1 MTEDLGAAPR
11 SGWARLVP
19 ELCVTDLEASVAF
32 WCGLL
37 GFQIAYRRPAER
49 FVYLEQAGGEQAGGE
64 QAGGEQAG
72 GAQVMLCQRNGR
84 YETGPL
90 EKPLGQGAMFQIYVP
105 GIAPML
111 AAVTARG
118 WPLYEPVREVWYRV
132 GGIET
137 GHRHFFVQDPDG
149 YLLMIAED
157 LGERPA
163 APAR

>member
-1 MTEDLGAAPR
+1 MSEDLGAAPR
-11 SGWARLVP
+11 TGWARLVP
-19 ELCVTDLEASVAF
+19 ELCVTDLETSVAF

-49 FVYLEQAGGEQAGGE
+49 FVYLEQAGG
-64 QAGGEQAG
+64 
-72 GAQVMLCQRNGR
+72 AQVMLCQRNGR
-84 YETGPL
+84 YESGPL
-90 EKPLGQGAMFQIYVP
+90 VRPLGQGAMFQIYVP
-105 GIAPML
+105 GIAAML

-118 WPLYEPVREVWYRV
+118 WPLYEPVREAWYRV
-132 GGIET
+132 GNIET

-163 APAR
+163 G